1 MKKQVN
7 AALQVIPKSAPKE
20 MYGIIDKAIEK
31 IADSGLRYQVCP
43 FETVVEGPQD
53 KIFELIDTLQQTV
66 LSAGADEVLINIKL
80 HAGKED
86 MHIEDKM
93 EKYDS

>member
-7 AALQVIPKSAPKE
+7 AAIQVIPKSIPRE
-20 MYGIIDKAIEK
+20 MYGIIDKAIAR
-31 IADSGLRYQVCP
+31 IARSGLRYKVCP

-53 KIFELIDTLQQTV
+53 KIFGLISEIQQDV
-66 LSAGADEVLINIKL
+66 LSEGADEVLINIKL